1 MKKVMLGLVFLM
13 LIVII
18 AAVFYVLTNLDSIV
32 KAAIEKYG
40 SQATQT
46 AVQVDKV
53 RIKLTE
59 GDGTIFGLSVA
70 NPKGFALP
78 YAVTLGE
85 TGLGIELKSIKKEP
99 YVINHITVREPR
111 VFFEVNADNK
121 TNLNELKKNL
131 TAGLPSEEQGKP
143 VDKTSAESRLIIRQ
157 LTFEQ
162 GRIDAKVTPL
172 DKNYELELPGINMT
186 NLGGSQGATPTGLA
200 REILQRLMDT
210 AKEAVRKKGIDAEL
224 DKVKTDAKARVEEE
238 KARLKDEADSKLE
251 SEKEKVEDK
260 LKNLL
265 R

>member
-1 MKKVMLGLVFLM
+1 MKKVMLSLVA
-13 LIVII
+13 LIVIAII

-40 SQATQT
+40 SRATQT
-46 AVQVDKV
+46 AVQVDRV

-59 GDGTIFGLSVA
+59 GDGAVYGLAVA
-70 NPKGFALP
+70 NPKGFELRHAI
-78 YAVTLGE
+78 TLGE
-85 TGLGIELKSIKKEP
+85 TGLGIELKSIREEP
-99 YVINHITVREPR
+99 YVIKHITVREPR

-131 TAGLPSEEQGKP
+131 VAGKTPAKQ
-143 VDKTSAESRLIIRQ
+143 DKSTDKASAEPRLIIRR
-157 LTFEQ
+157 LTFER

-172 DKNYELELPGINMT
+172 DKDYELELPSINMT
-186 NLGGSQGATPTGLA
+186 NLGGRQGATPTELA
-200 REILQRLMDT
+200 REIMQRLMDA

-224 DKVKTDAKARVEEE
+224 DKLKAGAKARVEEE

-251 SEKEKVEDK
+251 EEKQKVEDK